1 MNKRQAVRLAAA
13 VLCVLAA
20 SCGSKATSDSAIKTD
35 IQSKLY
41 ADATTKAA
49 NIAVDVNNGA
59 VTLSGDVPTPD
70 VEQEAVKVANT
81 TTGVKNVSDQMKVA
95 AAAATP
101 PPPAEPPPA
110 ASAPPPAPVAAAAPP
125 PPPAAPPAPRIV
137 RVTIPAGQSFSVRT
151 IDPIDS
157 KTNSTGQSFR
167 ATLNSPLTRNGR
179 TVIPSGGPVT
189 LTLTNVKGAGRIK
202 GSSEI
207 AVTVTSIDY
216 HGRAF
221 NVDSSVNTQQGNGRG
236 KQTAVRTGIGAAAGA
251 LIGGLAGGGKGAG
264 IGALAGGGAGVGFQ
278 AFTHGQQVK
287 IPSESI
293 ITFTLNSPLTVE
305 RTEKQ

>member
-1 MNKRQAVRLAAA
+1 
-13 VLCVLAA
+13 
-20 SCGSKATSDSAIKTD
+20 
-35 IQSKLY
+35 
-41 ADATTKAA
+41 
-49 NIAVDVNNGA
+49 
-59 VTLSGDVPTPD
+59 
-70 VEQEAVKVANT
+70 
-81 TTGVKNVSDQMKVA
+81 
-95 AAAATP
+95 
-101 PPPAEPPPA
+101 
-110 ASAPPPAPVAAAAPP
+110 
-125 PPPAAPPAPRIV
+125 
-137 RVTIPAGQSFSVRT
+137 
-151 IDPIDS
+151 
-157 KTNSTGQSFR
+157 
-167 ATLNSPLTRNGR
+167 
-179 TVIPSGGPVT
+179 VIPSATPVT

-221 NVDSSVNTQQGNGRG
+221 NVDSSVSTQQGKGRG
-236 KQTAVRTGIGAAAGA
+236 KQSAVRTGIGAAAGA

-278 AFTHGQQVK
+278 AFTHGEQVK